1 MDGGSSPLRG
11 TELVAKGKRARV
23 ERTQARSHLEK
34 AEEFFAAADS
44 SLGLGRHDAA
54 MLDAIHA
61 AISAADAVTVALAG
75 VRSTDP
81 DHARAVDLLQE
92 VGPSGDVASHA
103 RQLRQ
108 LIARKNAVE
117 YEARR
122 SRTHEA
128 SDAVKRAGRH
138 VDWARTVVDAANF

>member
-1 MDGGSSPLRG
+1 
-11 TELVAKGKRARV
+11 VAKGKRVKV

-34 AEEFFAAADS
+34 AEEFLAAADS
-44 SLGLGRHDAA
+44 SLESGRHDAA

-81 DHARAVDLLQE
+81 DHARAADLLEE
-92 VGPSGDVASHA
+92 VGPSGDVARHA

-108 LIARKNAVE
+108 LIARKNVVE

-122 SRTHEA
+122 SRATEA
-128 SDAVKRAGRH
+128 SDAVKRARRFVG
-138 VDWARTVVDAANF
+138 WARTVVEAAQF